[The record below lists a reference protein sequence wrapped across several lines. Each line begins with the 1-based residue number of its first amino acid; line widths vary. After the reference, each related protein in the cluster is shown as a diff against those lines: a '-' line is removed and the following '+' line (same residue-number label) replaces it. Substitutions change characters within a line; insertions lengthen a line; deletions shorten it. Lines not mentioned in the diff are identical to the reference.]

1 MVEKLTE
8 GNRKELLRLFSSGG
22 VRNLFFINN
31 LNNYTIGQE
40 IEVYRIGDI
49 YIMNWRCTSLVIV
62 KGGDNYPVDEI
73 KAFLKT
79 IFFRVVNG
87 ESSVLKPLEDFFKDR
102 FEIKYKELMY
112 LTKANFNKVEN
123 RNHNLQELFS
133 PDDWEL
139 LYDLYTRCPE
149 YNDIEYDE
157 DKEAWSL
164 AKAEEE
170 YPSTG
175 VILKSKNQAVAGAYL
190 AGATKE
196 MAMIV
201 GVAVE
206 PDWRGGGLGT
216 AVVSELCDIALN
228 ENNIKTL
235 ALNYSNDI
243 SKHIYEKLGF
253 KRECDYAFFKFR
265 RNK

>member
-1 MVEKLTE
+1 MVEKLKE
-8 GNRKELLRLFSSGG
+8 ENKDELLRLFESTG

-31 LNNYTIGQE
+31 LKNFTIGDE
-40 IEVYRIGDI
+40 IEVYKSGDV
-49 YIMNWRCTSLVIV
+49 YIMNWKKTSLVMV
-62 KGGDNYPVDEI
+62 KNGDDYPANEI

-79 IFFRVVNG
+79 ISFRVVNG
-87 ESSVLKPLEDFFKDR
+87 ESEVLKPIEDFFRDK
-102 FEIKYKELMY
+102 FEIKYRELMY
-112 LTKANFNKVEN
+112 LAKDSFRKIEK
-123 RNHNLQELFS
+123 RNENLQELFS

-149 YNDIEYDE
+149 YKDIENEEAKE
-157 DKEAWSL
+157 DWAFE
-164 AKAEEE
+164 KAEEE
-170 YPSTG
+170 YPAAG
-175 VILKSKNQAVAGAYL
+175 VILKSKKSAVAGAYL

-201 GVAVE
+201 GVAVD

-216 AVVSELCDIALN
+216 AAVSELCDIALN

-253 KRECDYAFFKFR
+253 KRECDYAFFKIR
-265 RNK
+265 RG

>member
-1 MVEKLTE
+1 MVEKLKE
-8 GNRKELLRLFSSGG
+8 KNKGELLKLFSSTG

-31 LNNYTIGQE
+31 LKN
-40 IEVYRIGDI
+40 YRIGEEIEIFKAGDV
-49 YIMNWRCTSLVIV
+49 YIMNWKKTSLVIV
-62 KGGDNYPVDEI
+62 KQGDDYPEEEI

-79 IFFRVVNG
+79 MTFRVVNG
-87 ESSVLKPLEDFFKDR
+87 ESEVLKPIEECFRDK

-112 LTKANFNKVEN
+112 LTKGNFRKVEK
-123 RNHNLQELFS
+123 RNENLQELFS

-149 YNDIEYDE
+149 YKDIKDE
-157 DKEAWSL
+157 EAKEEWAL
-164 AKAEEE
+164 DKAEEE
-170 YPSTG
+170 YPATG
-175 VILKSKNQAVAGAYL
+175 VILKSKNKAVAGAYL

-196 MAMIV
+196 MAMVV

-216 AVVSELCDIALN
+216 AAASELCDIALN

-235 ALNYSNDI
+235 ALNYSNEI

-253 KRECDYAFFKFR
+253 KRECDYAFFKLR
-265 RNK
+265 RKQ